1 MLTAPLA
8 TVVADLLPGQGEL
21 KRGAPKTGLRNGRGD
36 DSMERLIV
44 LMLALAVMVPAVV
57 KSRLGAHGASRTAF
71 FDPSSQKITVRIEGD
86 VRHPGIYSFSAN
98 IMTNGAIALAE
109 PARWQANPVLKTGAL
124 SPLASGSVLRVSRM
138 RDDSFVISV
147 GSMSTAERVILG
159 LPLDING
166 MDAADFD
173 RLPGIGPVLAARIV
187 EFRQYNG
194 GKMRPD
200 QLMSVKGIGLKKY
213 AVLEKYFN

>member
-1 MLTAPLA
+1 
-8 TVVADLLPGQGEL
+8 
-21 KRGAPKTGLRNGRGD
+21 
-36 DSMERLIV
+36 MERLIV

-57 KSRLGAHGASRTAF
+57 KSRLSAHGASRTAF
-71 FDPSSQKITVRIEGD
+71 FDPSPQKITVRIEGD

-98 IMTNGAIALAE
+98 IMTNSAIALAE
-109 PARWQANPVLKTGAL
+109 PVRWQANPVLKTGAL
-124 SPLASGSVLRVSRM
+124 SPLASGSSLRVSRILG
-138 RDDSFVISV
+138 DSFTISV

-159 LPLDING
+159 LPLDVNG

-173 RLPGIGPVLAARIV
+173 RLPGIGSVLAARIV